1 MYEEL
6 FDDVHLTVVE
16 QPIEWVENLPL
27 YRGHIKELPF
37 ITGEGPSKK
46 AMYRQLAEQYQ
57 EYAVLN
63 QSEDKEEEMTSSL
76 LTPEQLLKYYDGETF
91 DGFSLGDLLKDE

>member
-1 MYEEL
+1 MYEEI
-6 FDDVHLTVVE
+6 FAEVQLTVVE
-16 QPIEWVENLPL
+16 QPIEWVDELPL

-37 ITGEGPSKK
+37 ITGTGASKK

-63 QSEDKEEEMTSSL
+63 QVEDKDEEMTSSL
-76 LTPEQLLKYYDGETF
+76 LTADQLLKYYDGETF